1 MPTLWTCS
9 QQRSSMLTKPV
20 HSHLKKT
27 HLRKVFWHFISANF
41 TEKFHRKKVHM
52 FTSDPFESQ
61 GTGVCTKASPLL
73 LVGWSRC
80 SPRCVVS
87 LSLSQFGGQDSQV
100 RGRLKHGECWRWVF
114 FKAWCFFRSW
124 NLKRFFSCGGGGGAK
139 FGYWNVRRWDKIKT
153 VDFQSLK
160 VHSFFSPEVSK
171 RVLTACIEIPEQR
184 FLNFARLHRQDITSH
199 SDNFSTRDLGK
210 GQGIITG
217 GNRVQ
222 QSPRCVSAQVV
233 QCQRCPA
240 KLHQITLY
248 IQRCVCACV

>member
-1 MPTLWTCS
+1 
-9 QQRSSMLTKPV
+9 MLTTKIINV
-20 HSHLKKT
+20 DQTCTQSLKKDSSSKSFLT
-27 HLRKVFWHFISANF
+27 FYLIANF

-124 NLKRFFSCGGGGGAK
+124 NLKRFFSCGGGGKVWVLECSQMGQNKNCRFPIFEGA
-139 FGYWNVRRWDKIKT
+139 
-153 VDFQSLK
+153 
-160 VHSFFSPEVSK
+160 
-171 RVLTACIEIPEQR
+171 
-184 FLNFARLHRQDITSH
+184 
-199 SDNFSTRDLGK
+199 
-210 GQGIITG
+210 
-217 GNRVQ
+217 
-222 QSPRCVSAQVV
+222 
-233 QCQRCPA
+233 
-240 KLHQITLY
+240 
-248 IQRCVCACV
+248 